1 MSHSTTLPS
10 TGEQPNDFLTSVN
23 AFIGEAMSHLELYE
37 GLAERILQC
46 NNTYTVKF
54 GVRLRDR
61 LFSFQGWRSTHS
73 EHCLPAKG
81 GIRFASYAHAE
92 EVEAL
97 AALMSLKCALV
108 DIPFGGS
115 KGALKVDP
123 SEWTVP
129 ELEKITRRFAQEL
142 IKRNLLNPGENVPA
156 PDIGTGEREM
166 AWIVDEFKRHGT
178 LDVNSNACV
187 TGKPIS
193 QGGISGRIEATGRG
207 VQYAIQCFYRD
218 QKTKDAYKISGEL
231 KDKHVIVQGFGNV
244 GYHAAK
250 FLSEEDGCKVTR
262 IIEHNG
268 VITNDDGINVE
279 LAHQH
284 FLDHGSFSGFAH
296 GVVTA
301 PSDDDL
307 TKACDILIPAAMEN
321 TITPQIAKALRAK
334 LIVEAA
340 NGPIGHHADEVLKS
354 RNIAVLPD
362 LFVNAG
368 GVIVSYFEWVKNLTH
383 IPFGLMDR
391 RRRERGRATIA
402 SCLERMTGNDIPE
415 DLKVEL
421 LDGGSEIDLVRSGLD
436 DVMRSAYDRISVV
449 YNRRED
455 ITDLR
460 TAAYVLAISEI
471 ADAYQVIGI

>member
-1 MSHSTTLPS
+1 MSNLKTDNSGAIEPAS
-10 TGEQPNDFLTSVN
+10 FLTSVN
-23 AFIGEAMSHLELYE
+23 AFISNAASHLDLYE
-37 GLAERILQC
+37 GLEERILQC

-61 LFSFQGWRSTHS
+61 LFSFQGWRATHS

-81 GIRFASYAHAE
+81 GIRFAPYANAE

-115 KGALKVDP
+115 KGALQIDP
-123 SEWTVP
+123 SLWTVP
-129 ELEKITRRFAQEL
+129 ELEKITRRFTQEL

-156 PDIGTGEREM
+156 PDVGTSEREM

-193 QGGISGRIEATGRG
+193 QGGISGRTEATGRG
-207 VQYAIQCFYRD
+207 VQYAIQCFFRD
-218 QKTKDAYKISGEL
+218 TKTKNIYEIGDGLESKRVVL
-231 KDKHVIVQGFGNV
+231 QGFGNV

-250 FLSEEDGCKVTR
+250 FLSEEDACKITR
-262 IIEHNG
+262 IIEYNG
-268 VITNDDGINVE
+268 VITNDDGLDIE
-279 LAHQH
+279 LLKTH
-284 FLDHGSFSGFAH
+284 FSENKTFENFKGGIFSKP
-296 GVVTA
+296 T
-301 PSDDDL
+301 PNDML
-307 TKACDILIPAAMEN
+307 KTCDILIPAALEN
-321 TITPQIAKALRAK
+321 TISVEIARSLKTS

-340 NGPIGHHADEVLKS
+340 NGPIGKEADIILKS

-368 GVIVSYFEWVKNLTH
+368 GVVVSYFEWVKNLTH

-391 RRRERGRATIA
+391 RRRERSHATIA
-402 SCLERMTGNDIPE
+402 TCLERMTGEPIPE
-415 DLKVEL
+415 DLRDDL
-421 LDGGSEIDLVRSGLD
+421 LHAGSEIDLVRSGLE
-436 DVMRSAYDRISVV
+436 DVMISAYDRISTI
-449 YNRRED
+449 YHSRDD
-455 ITDLR
+455 ISDLR